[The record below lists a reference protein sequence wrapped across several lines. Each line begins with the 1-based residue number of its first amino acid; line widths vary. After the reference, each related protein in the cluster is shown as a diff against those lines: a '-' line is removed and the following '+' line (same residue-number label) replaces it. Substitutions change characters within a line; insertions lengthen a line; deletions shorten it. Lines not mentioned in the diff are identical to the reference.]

1 MGVAPSILS
10 ALILLV
16 GFGWIL
22 ETNPFRLMITFL
34 NGFPRMS
41 QKSWPPG
48 RIAVKIQIGC

>member
-34 NGFPRMS
+34 NGFRRMS
-41 QKSWPPG
+41 QKSWPPD